1 MSTKYLGNGTING
14 PHIRNDW
21 TSQWKMKQ
29 VLIALIFPTIGATY
43 FFWLAFVSDD
53 HYQYPHMCIT

>member
-1 MSTKYLGNGTING
+1 MSTKYLGNRTING

-29 VLIALIFPTIGATY
+29 VLIALIFPTIGAIY
-43 FFWLAFVSDD
+43 FLVRRSLV
-53 HYQYPHMCIT
+53 MIITSILTCCIT